1 MNSSQGNLS
10 TPFLDSMDPNLHDKQ
25 GLRRLSQP
33 GKLQP
38 QNADGQSRR
47 KHHPLRAKTIAT
59 LRNHEEAHFDYI
71 DPAHMTAS
79 LSSLVDTHA
88 AQPDRLFPQ
97 KSIDSSLST
106 VNRAVTA
113 LSRSEA
119 YLPQLCSDPDRLSSS
134 SRVRRFFQGLKRSL
148 SFHQVGRHEQV
159 HNDIHSNPYDSHQLC
174 PAHLP
179 ASDTWRTERRGTRL
193 SRFFRCITTTN
204 TVHSPGDSKLVFSSR
219 NYTRSTSEWNR
230 NLKMESLSSIHLS
243 SCPGAFDPRASLF
256 TEPDCL
262 TARQHLMRNTTR
274 ADSMDSLNTPKK
286 IVNPWTSQCLTFPP
300 TGYSL
305 SVPGLMQFGTV
316 HPSLAGGREFC
327 FFCAGPTIST
337 FWCGQA
343 SNVKRRD
350 LGSVTRIFAA
360 QSELNRSRWIKSLRR
375 TVKPNLQN
383 ERHRE
388 NSLRL
393 SILEARNLPT
403 KRRYYCDICLDRT
416 LYART
421 TSKTATDGIFW
432 AEDFDLNNLPNVS
445 VVTLSLYKEADVS
458 GKDSRR
464 FGTARL
470 SSKKHRKSQN
480 QLIGFVTIPVSEIST
495 RNDTQVWITLQS
507 APDNSSRDALVAG
520 PVQVFNTQLDC
531 ATNGLARCDSASFPQ
546 LTSAPSSSSTS
557 QLSQLSAGDT
567 RTQPQLRIRVRY
579 QSIEVLPV
587 RNYWDLKT
595 FILEHGM
602 DLTLWLESTLS
613 VKAKEEVASSLV
625 SLHEYNGTVVDFLT
639 NLVMRDM
646 ANLENDSMAFRS
658 NTMATKAVESFVKLA
673 GSSYLH
679 DLLHRLV
686 QRVLGCMTAWEV
698 NPEKLPSAALLSGS
712 LSVAD
717 TAVFARSPDSC
728 VPNSRSTPGSLMS
741 NQLMLLHHLHAIWRA
756 VQASLP
762 RFPRV
767 LIRVFGAFRTALE
780 STRGAEFCDNLI
792 SACIFLRLICPA
804 LLSPSLF
811 GLISAFPGEPSC
823 QRNLTLLAKSLQS
836 LANFSAFDDKEP
848 YMRFLNGYVTAQLPL
863 MRQFIRNIS
872 TWPSPNE
879 QEDLDSHTAHG
890 LCDLIDEGFELANL
904 HLLLTELFV
913 GITVA
918 EESERASRTRLPNS
932 LFELPQLLAK
942 LSNMLVDNP
951 PAEILE
957 SHRSSRQQTESGPAT
972 LPSRFRHMGNNPR
985 LSTCNTLATSLS
997 SSDNQLSTEYAY
1009 HPIVITSTAPYY
1021 TLHQNPGV
1029 RNPNDQ
1035 QSASVNILSPQVPI
1049 AALSVDAQTDCP
1061 VARFNVNDY
1070 DEPYASSHTDSGDD
1084 SCGPD
1089 VATNARLQ
1097 MIESKASDH
1106 DSAMV
1111 QLPTRSSGGLS
1122 ADSVMTDIEVEEDD
1136 EPIYDS
1142 VHLSDNSSTDDV
1154 VQANERYLSDLSDV
1168 HLTGVDS
1175 VVTHTTD
1182 TADRTQN
1189 PPKFTLSTTEV
1200 AELPSPSPS
1209 LQEVFSNRPTE
1220 ASNGLSV
1227 KMVKPNLS
1235 PRLMPRQ
1242 VATASVRLTRAN
1254 VADATS
1260 TINLRSIA
1268 VPFVVKPRNTVKAHT
1283 GQHERPDEPSPS
1295 ETGPTNE
1302 EWQTENRSTEG
1313 SGHTHK
1319 LDRSAHDVHS
1329 HNGPTQSPSIR
1340 APLYAKGPLSS
1351 RPTPSSS
1358 APSFAAPGSE
1368 ETWSTQT
1375 SSYTSFSGSRGSADH
1390 LEVITGGLEQSSSQ
1404 TLHPSPEEL
1413 FKELVHVRRQL
1424 ELSRENAARAA
1435 NRLSQQEA
1443 ELMHL
1448 RQLVGENRTEQT
1460 VHRRPLKPFL
1470 SSKPNQAVHGAQL
1483 SSGIVVSPKS
1493 VSNVNTDQPVLNTT
1507 FDELDDAMARLEQEQ
1522 AELQREQLRIRARL
1536 VASRL
1541 AQSASQSTAG
1551 NSNPSSHSS
1560 NKQPPQRTKAGP
1572 SIDSATN
1579 RAQTPSLV
1587 YRFSGSPS
1595 RSMSY
1600 GPRVRH
1606 NPPPPPRNHTSTSS
1620 SRYAH

>member
-1 MNSSQGNLS
+1 
-10 TPFLDSMDPNLHDKQ
+10 
-25 GLRRLSQP
+25 
-33 GKLQP
+33 
-38 QNADGQSRR
+38 
-47 KHHPLRAKTIAT
+47 
-59 LRNHEEAHFDYI
+59 
-71 DPAHMTAS
+71 
-79 LSSLVDTHA
+79 
-88 AQPDRLFPQ
+88 
-97 KSIDSSLST
+97 
-106 VNRAVTA
+106 
-113 LSRSEA
+113 
-119 YLPQLCSDPDRLSSS
+119 
-134 SRVRRFFQGLKRSL
+134 
-148 SFHQVGRHEQV
+148 
-159 HNDIHSNPYDSHQLC
+159 
-174 PAHLP
+174 
-179 ASDTWRTERRGTRL
+179 
-193 SRFFRCITTTN
+193 
-204 TVHSPGDSKLVFSSR
+204 
-219 NYTRSTSEWNR
+219 
-230 NLKMESLSSIHLS
+230 
-243 SCPGAFDPRASLF
+243 
-256 TEPDCL
+256 
-262 TARQHLMRNTTR
+262 
-274 ADSMDSLNTPKK
+274 
-286 IVNPWTSQCLTFPP
+286 
-300 TGYSL
+300 
-305 SVPGLMQFGTV
+305 
-316 HPSLAGGREFC
+316 
-327 FFCAGPTIST
+327 
-337 FWCGQA
+337 
-343 SNVKRRD
+343 
-350 LGSVTRIFAA
+350 
-360 QSELNRSRWIKSLRR
+360 
-375 TVKPNLQN
+375 
-383 ERHRE
+383 
-388 NSLRL
+388 
-393 SILEARNLPT
+393 
-403 KRRYYCDICLDRT
+403 
-416 LYART
+416 
-421 TSKTATDGIFW
+421 
-432 AEDFDLNNLPNVS
+432 
-445 VVTLSLYKEADVS
+445 
-458 GKDSRR
+458 
-464 FGTARL
+464 
-470 SSKKHRKSQN
+470 
-480 QLIGFVTIPVSEIST
+480 
-495 RNDTQVWITLQS
+495 
-507 APDNSSRDALVAG
+507 
-520 PVQVFNTQLDC
+520 
-531 ATNGLARCDSASFPQ
+531 
-546 LTSAPSSSSTS
+546 
-557 QLSQLSAGDT
+557 
-567 RTQPQLRIRVRY
+567 
-579 QSIEVLPV
+579 
-587 RNYWDLKT
+587 
-595 FILEHGM
+595 M

-625 SLHEYNGTVVDFLT
+625 NLHEYNGTVVEFLT
-639 NLVMRDM
+639 NLVMRDV
-646 ANLENDSMAFRS
+646 ASLENESMAFRS

-698 NPEKLPSAALLSGS
+698 NPEKLPSSAVLSGS

-717 TAVFARSPDSC
+717 TAMFARSPDSY
-728 VPNSRSTPGSLMS
+728 VPNTRSTAGSLMS

-762 RFPRV
+762 RFPSV

-780 STRGAEFCDNLI
+780 PTRGAEFCDNLI

-872 TWPSPNE
+872 TWPSPNG
-879 QEDLDSHTAHG
+879 QEDLDSDTAHG

-913 GITVA
+913 GITDT
-918 EESERASRTRLPNS
+918 EESERTPRTRLPNS
-932 LFELPQLLAK
+932 LVELPQILAK
-942 LSNMLVDNP
+942 LSNMLVDNS

-957 SHRSSRQQTESGPAT
+957 NHRSSLQQIESGPAT
-972 LPSRFRHMGNNPR
+972 LPSRFRHMGNHPR
-985 LSTCNTLATSLS
+985 LSTCNILATSLS

-1049 AALSVDAQTDCP
+1049 VALSVDAQTDCP

-1097 MIESKASDH
+1097 MAESKVDDH
-1106 DSAMV
+1106 DSICCSVRRAKETSSVPIKGQSVSRSVGNEARNSPVSLQTQSVVV
-1111 QLPTRSSGGLS
+1111 QLPTRSSGGLL
-1122 ADSVMTDIEVEEDD
+1122 ADIVMTDTEVEEDD

-1154 VQANERYLSDLSDV
+1154 VQANERYLSDLGDV
-1168 HLTGVDS
+1168 HLTGIDS

-1200 AELPSPSPS
+1200 AKLPSPSSS
-1209 LQEVFSNRPTE
+1209 LHEVISNRQTG

-1254 VADATS
+1254 VAEAPS
-1260 TINLRSIA
+1260 TINLKSIA
-1268 VPFVVKPRNTVKAHT
+1268 VPFVVKSRNSISPL
-1283 GQHERPDEPSPS
+1283 QSISIRDSSPS
-1295 ETGPTNE
+1295 
-1302 EWQTENRSTEG
+1302 
-1313 SGHTHK
+1313 HTVII
-1319 LDRSAHDVHS
+1319 SHS
-1329 HNGPTQSPSIR
+1329 HNGPTQSRSIR
-1340 APLYAKGPLSS
+1340 APLYSEEPLSS

-1358 APSFAAPGSE
+1358 APSFAAPSSE
-1368 ETWSTQT
+1368 ETLSTQT
-1375 SSYTSFSGSRGSADH
+1375 SSCVSFSGSRGSADH
-1390 LEVITGGLEQSSSQ
+1390 LEVITGSLEQSPSQ

-1443 ELMHL
+1443 ELMRL
-1448 RQLVGENRTEQT
+1448 RQLVGEDRTEQT
-1460 VHRRPLKPFL
+1460 VHRRPVKPFL
-1470 SSKPNQAVHGAQL
+1470 GSKPKQAVHGAQL
-1483 SSGIVVSPKS
+1483 PSGIVVSPKS
-1493 VSNVNTDQPVLNTT
+1493 VGNVNTDQPVLNTT

-1551 NSNPSSHSS
+1551 NSSPSSHSS

-1572 SIDSATN
+1572 SIDSASN
-1579 RAQTPSLV
+1579 RPHTPSLV
-1587 YRFSGSPS
+1587 YRFSGPPS